1 MQAATASAE
10 EDDEDTDRGSSP
22 MERTGEIPD
31 YSGTWAIKWK
41 DGKINILLIYY
52 PI

>member
-22 MERTGEIPD
+22 MERTGEMSD
-31 YSGTWAIKWK
+31 YSGTWAKNEK
-41 DGKINILLIYY
+41 VEKSTFH
-52 PI
+52 